1 MMGMISVTKTMEVAY
16 DNKGIPLMCERSLCL
31 QFALKAWAVWPPLT
45 SLSDVEIEGRQD
57 KLLAFVPNNLK
68 RRLSPLAKTVFCAVS
83 QCGNNNGSIPVVFS
97 STHGELARSLA
108 MIKVMETGEEISPT
122 AFSLSVHNAIAGL
135 FSIVYGNTS
144 EVTVLAPGEDG
155 IASAFLEAL
164 GMLKEGIPEVLIVF
178 YDEPLPDF
186 YPAEPFQLSTD
197 ISCAVALKIGKN
209 QGGMGVQFWSG
220 EEYGNDG
227 EQPVQLPLLIQFLS
241 DSGMQLK
248 IKTPRQSWH
257 WQKIESDFL
266 A

>member
-1 MMGMISVTKTMEVAY
+1 MSNPNHSTLDFVIQTWS
-16 DNKGIPLMCERSLCL
+16 
-31 QFALKAWAVWPPLT
+31 VWPPTGLNDGQD
-45 SLSDVEIEGRQD
+45 LGEIQD

-97 STHGELARSLA
+97 STHGELARSLD
-108 MIKVMETGEEISPT
+108 MIKAIETGEEISPT

-135 FSIVYGNTS
+135 FSIAYGNTA

-155 IASAFLEAL
+155 MASAFLEAL
-164 GMLKEGIPEVLIVF
+164 GMLQEGIPEVLMVF

-197 ISCAVALKIGKN
+197 NRCAVALKISKD
-209 QGGMGVQFWSG
+209 QDGMAIQFRRG
-220 EEYGNDG
+220 EGRGYDG

-241 DSGMQLK
+241 DSSMQLE

-257 WQKIESDFL
+257 WQRLKSASTL
-266 A
+266 

>member
-1 MMGMISVTKTMEVAY
+1 MLGLNNS
-16 DNKGIPLMCERSLCL
+16 PLH
-31 QFALKAWAVWPPLT
+31 FAIQTWAVWPPTDQTEL
-45 SLSDVEIEGRQD
+45 DIGEMQA

-97 STHGELARSLA
+97 STHGELARSLE
-108 MIKVMETGEEISPT
+108 MIKVMERGEDISPT

-155 IASAFLEAL
+155 MASAFLEAL
-164 GMLKEGIPEVLIVF
+164 GMLQEGIPEVLMVF

-186 YPAEPFQLSTD
+186 YPAEPYQLSTD
-197 ISCAVALKIGKN
+197 ISSAVALKISKG
-209 QGGMGVQFWSG
+209 QGGMEIQFKRG
-220 EEYGNDG
+220 EKYGNDG
-227 EQPVQLPLLIQFLS
+227 EQPVQLLLLIQFLS
-241 DSGMQLK
+241 DSGMQLT

-257 WQKIESDFL
+257 WLKLDNATAF
-266 A
+266 